1 MAAARA
7 GTAPGA
13 LRDNRPVCHN
23 EFVTNRGKDWLKQAD
38 ADLRLAGTALEGESY
53 EWACFA
59 AQQAAEKAVK
69 AIHELEGVSP
79 RGHSV
84 RGLLEAIGDPA
95 AEKALIDAGRELD
108 RHYIPARYPNGFPEG
123 APVDFYT
130 QEDAK
135 SAIQR
140 AEAILEW
147 CHDRAGRS

>member
-1 MAAARA
+1 M
-7 GTAPGA
+7 
-13 LRDNRPVCHN
+13 CHN
-23 EFVTNRGKDWLKQAD
+23 GFVTNRGKDWLKQAD

-84 RGLLEAIGDPA
+84 KGLLEAIGDPA
-95 AEKALIDAGRELD
+95 AEKTLIDAGRELD
-108 RHYIPARYPNGFPEG
+108 RHYIPSRYPNGFPEG

-147 CHDRAGRS
+147 CHDRARRS